1 MTDNDVLELYAPV
14 SGRVVPVET
23 VPDPVF
29 SQKTIGD
36 GVAFA
41 PTSFLLRA
49 PCDGVVTNIH
59 ASHHALTLKTAAGA
73 EVLLHI
79 GLDTVM
85 LKGAG
90 FDVRT
95 AVGQS
100 VKRGDPLIAFDPET
114 IESGGKSLLTEM
126 IVVGRT
132 SGIELL
138 SSGRDVAAGADVVL
152 RVLPVVDGAAAVENA
167 AGDRV
172 ESWGMKIKNPSGLH
186 ARPIAVLTAA
196 AKRFSSSIS
205 LWKGERSA
213 NAKSLVSVMGL
224 DVKAN
229 DVVRLTAAGADAQEA
244 VKTLIPLIESGLGED
259 LTRSAEPVAVGAKPV
274 EIPRRKD
281 SDGVYSGVPVSAGVA
296 VGVAVR
302 LQDAAIEIEEF
313 GATPAQEREKLRRAL
328 AEADEQLSDL
338 FEQTRRAAGEDKAGI
353 FKAHRELLNDPELAA
368 GAEELIAKGRSAAFA
383 WRTVVERQAGILAEM
398 QNGLL
403 AGRAQD
409 LRDVGRRVLRLIS
422 GEVEQKLCLPDNA
435 VLIAR
440 ELSPSDTASL
450 DRGKVVGFA
459 TVGGGA
465 ASHAAILARSLMLP
479 AVAGLSENILDILNG
494 TPVLLDGTKGEL
506 RVNPDAAQRETAVSR
521 EQKDREI
528 RAALFKEKDKPA
540 VTADGV
546 RIEVCGNISAVEE
559 AAKVV
564 ENGGDGIGLLRS
576 EFLFSGRGH
585 APDEDEQAAAYSA
598 VAETLGADRTLIVR
612 TLDAG
617 GDKPLSYLPMPRED
631 NPFLGVRGIRLSLIE
646 PDVFRTQIRAVL
658 RAAGKTEMRLMFPMV
673 ADVDELIRAKQI
685 VAEERER
692 LKTDA
697 SVAVGMMVEVPA
709 AAVMADVFSRHV
721 DFFSI
726 GTNDLTQYTMA
737 ADRGNA
743 RLAGFTDAL
752 HPAVLR
758 LIGQTAA
765 AAAKHGRRVGVC
777 GAAAGEAAAV
787 PVLIGLGVDE
797 LSVAPSAVPA
807 VKAAVRALSLDR
819 CRRLAQEVL
828 ELETAA
834 AVRSKIGEFLKK

>member
-14 SGRVVPVET
+14 SGRVVPVES
-23 VPDPVF
+23 VPDQVF

-36 GVAFA
+36 GAAFA
-41 PTSFLLRA
+41 PTSFILRA
-49 PCDGVVTNIH
+49 PCSGVVTNIH
-59 ASHHALTLKTAAGA
+59 AAHHALTLKTAAGA

-100 VKRGDPLIAFDPET
+100 VNRGDPLIAFDPEV

-132 SGIELL
+132 AGVELFL
-138 SSGRDVAAGADVVL
+138 SGRDVAAGADVVL
-152 RVLPVVDGAAAVENA
+152 RVAAAAEGGTAENT

-172 ESWGMKIKNPSGLH
+172 ESWGMEIKNPAGLH
-186 ARPIAVLTAA
+186 ARPIAILTGA
-196 AKRFSSSIS
+196 AKRFASSIL
-205 LWKGERSA
+205 LWKGKRSA

-224 DVKAN
+224 DVQKG
-229 DVVRLTAAGADAQEA
+229 DVVRLTAEGGDAQAA
-244 VKTLIPLIESGLGED
+244 VKSLIPLIESGLGED
-259 LTRSAEPVAVGAKPV
+259 LVRSAAEQDAAVSESPAA
-274 EIPRRKD
+274 RRD
-281 SDGVYSGVPVSAGVA
+281 DDGSVYSGVPVSSGVA

-313 GATPAQEREKLRRAL
+313 GATPAQEREKLTRAL
-328 AEADEQLSDL
+328 AEADEQLADL
-338 FEQTRRAAGEDKAGI
+338 FDQTRRDIGENKAGI

-368 GAEELIAKGRSAAFA
+368 EAEELIAKGRSAAFA
-383 WRTVVERQAGILAEM
+383 WRTATERQAGILAEM
-398 QNGLL
+398 KNGLL

-409 LRDVGRRVLRLIS
+409 LRDVGRRVLRLIT

-450 DRGKVVGFA
+450 DRGKVAGFA

-479 AVAGLSENILDILNG
+479 AVAGLPEKVLDILNG
-494 TPVLLDGTKGEL
+494 TSVLLDGTKGEL
-506 RVNPDAAQRETAVSR
+506 RVNPDALLCKKAVLRERT
-521 EQKDREI
+521 DREI
-528 RAALFKEKDKPA
+528 RAVLFKEKDKPA
-540 VTADGV
+540 VTADGA
-546 RIEVCGNISAVEE
+546 RIEVCGNISAVKE
-559 AAKVV
+559 AAQVV

-576 EFLFSGRGH
+576 EFLFSGRGR
-585 APDEDEQAAAYSA
+585 APDEDEQAAAYAA
-598 VAETLGADRTLIVR
+598 VAETLGAERTLIVR

-646 PDVFRTQIRAVL
+646 TEVFRAQIRAIL
-658 RAAGKTEMRLMFPMV
+658 RAAGKTGLRLMFPMV
-673 ADVDELIRAKQI
+673 ADVGELIRAKQI

-692 LKTDA
+692 LN
-697 SVAVGMMVEVPA
+697 VAAPVGVGMMVEVPA
-709 AAVMADVFSRHV
+709 AAVMADVFARHA

-743 RLAGFTDAL
+743 RLADFTDAL

-758 LIGQTAA
+758 LIKQTADA
-765 AAAKHGRRVGVC
+765 AKKHGRRVGVC
-777 GAAAGEAAAV
+777 GAVAGESAAV
-787 PVLIGLGVDE
+787 PVLIGLGADE

-807 VKAAVRALSLDR
+807 VKAAVRALSIDR

>member
-1 MTDNDVLELYAPV
+1 MTDDDVLELYAPV
-14 SGRVVPVET
+14 SGRVVPVES
-23 VPDPVF
+23 VPDQVF

-36 GVAFA
+36 GAAFA
-41 PTSFLLRA
+41 PTSFILRA
-49 PCDGVVTNIH
+49 PCSGVVTNIH
-59 ASHHALTLKTAAGA
+59 AAHHALTLKTAAGA

-100 VKRGDPLIAFDPET
+100 VNRGDPLIAFDPEV

-132 SGIELL
+132 AGVELFL
-138 SSGRDVAAGADVVL
+138 SGRDVAAGADVVL
-152 RVLPVVDGAAAVENA
+152 RVAAAAEGGTAENT

-172 ESWGMKIKNPSGLH
+172 ESWGMEIKNPAGLH
-186 ARPIAVLTAA
+186 ARPIAILTGA
-196 AKRFSSSIS
+196 AKRFASSIL
-205 LWKGERSA
+205 LWKGKRSA

-224 DVKAN
+224 DVQKG
-229 DVVRLTAAGADAQEA
+229 DVVRLTAEGGDAQAA
-244 VKTLIPLIESGLGED
+244 VKSLIPLIESGLGED
-259 LTRSAEPVAVGAKPV
+259 LVRSAAEQDAAVSESPAA
-274 EIPRRKD
+274 RRD
-281 SDGVYSGVPVSAGVA
+281 DDGSVYSGVPVSSGVA

-313 GATPAQEREKLRRAL
+313 GATPAQEREKLTRAL
-328 AEADEQLSDL
+328 AEADEQLADL
-338 FEQTRRAAGEDKAGI
+338 FDQTRRDIGENKAGI

-368 GAEELIAKGRSAAFA
+368 EAEELIAKGRSAAFA
-383 WRTVVERQAGILAEM
+383 WRTATERQAGILAEM
-398 QNGLL
+398 KNGLL

-409 LRDVGRRVLRLIS
+409 LRDVGRRVLRLIT

-450 DRGKVVGFA
+450 DRGKVAGFA

-479 AVAGLSENILDILNG
+479 AVAGLPEKVLDILNG
-494 TPVLLDGTKGEL
+494 TSVLLDGTKGEL
-506 RVNPDAAQRETAVSR
+506 RVNPDALLCKKAVLRERT
-521 EQKDREI
+521 DREI
-528 RAALFKEKDKPA
+528 RAVLFKEKDKPA
-540 VTADGV
+540 VTADGA
-546 RIEVCGNISAVEE
+546 RIEVCGNISAVKE
-559 AAKVV
+559 AAQVV

-576 EFLFSGRGH
+576 EFLFSGRGR
-585 APDEDEQAAAYSA
+585 APDEDEQAAAYST
-598 VAETLGADRTLIVR
+598 VAETLGAERALIVR

-617 GDKPLSYLPMPRED
+617 GDKPLTYLQMPRED

-646 PDVFRTQIRAVL
+646 PDVFRVQIRAVL
-658 RAAGKTEMRLMFPMV
+658 RAAGKTGLRLMFPMV
-673 ADVDELIRAKQI
+673 ADVSELMRAKQI

-692 LKTDA
+692 LNVSA
-697 SVAVGMMVEVPA
+697 PVGVGMMVEVPA
-709 AAVMADVFSRHV
+709 AAVMADVFARYV

-743 RLAGFTDAL
+743 RLADFTDAL

-758 LIGQTAA
+758 LIKQTAD

-777 GAAAGEAAAV
+777 GAAAGESAAV
-787 PVLIGLGVDE
+787 PVLIGLGVEE
-797 LSVAPSAVPA
+797 LSVAPSVIPV
-807 VKAAVRALSLDR
+807 VKAAVRALSIDR

-828 ELETAA
+828 TLETAA
-834 AVRSKIGEFLKK
+834 AVRLKIGEFLKK

>member
-1 MTDNDVLELYAPV
+1 MMTDDDVLELYAPV
-14 SGRVVPVET
+14 SGRVVPVES
-23 VPDPVF
+23 VPDQVF

-36 GVAFA
+36 GAAFA
-41 PTSFLLRA
+41 PTSFILRA
-49 PCDGVVTNIH
+49 PCSGVVTNIH
-59 ASHHALTLKTAAGA
+59 AAHHALTLKTASGV

-100 VKRGDPLIAFDPET
+100 VNRGDPLIAFDPET

-126 IVVGRT
+126 VVVGRT
-132 SGIELL
+132 AGVELL
-138 SSGRDVAAGADVVL
+138 LSGRDVAAGADVVL
-152 RVLPVVDGAAAVENA
+152 RVAAAAEETAGNA

-172 ESWGMKIKNPSGLH
+172 ESWGMTIKNPAGLH
-186 ARPIAVLTAA
+186 ARPIAVLTNA
-196 AKRFSSSIS
+196 AKRFSASIL
-205 LWKGERSA
+205 LWKGDRSA
-213 NAKSLVSVMGL
+213 NAKSLVAVMGL
-224 DVKAN
+224 DVQKG
-229 DVVRLTAAGADAQEA
+229 DVVRLTAEGTDARDA
-244 VKTLIPLIESGLGED
+244 VKSLIPLIESGLGED
-259 LTRSAEPVAVGAKPV
+259 VVRSAVEQDAAVSESPAA
-274 EIPRRKD
+274 RRD
-281 SDGVYSGVPVSAGVA
+281 DDGSVYSGVPVSSGVA

-302 LQDAAIEIEEF
+302 LRDAAIEIEEF
-313 GATPAQEREKLRRAL
+313 GATPAQEREKMTRAL

-338 FEQTRRAAGEDKAGI
+338 FDRTRRAAGEDKAAI

-368 GAEELIAKGRSAAFA
+368 ETAELIAKGRSAAFA
-383 WRTVVERQAGILAEM
+383 WRTAVERQAGILAEM

-409 LRDVGRRVLRLIS
+409 LRDVGRRVLRLIT

-450 DRGKVVGFA
+450 DREKVAGFA

-479 AVAGLSENILDILNG
+479 AVAGLPEKVLDILNG
-494 TPVLLDGTKGEL
+494 TSVLLDGTKGEL
-506 RVNPDAAQRETAVSR
+506 RVNPDALLCKKAVLRERT
-521 EQKDREI
+521 DREI
-528 RAALFKEKDKPA
+528 RAVLFKEKDKPA
-540 VTADGV
+540 VTADGA
-546 RIEVCGNISAVEE
+546 RIEVCGNISAVKE
-559 AAKVV
+559 AAQVV
-564 ENGGDGIGLLRS
+564 ENGGDGVGLLRS
-576 EFLFSGRGH
+576 EFLFSGRGR
-585 APDEDEQAAAYSA
+585 APDEDEQAAAYST
-598 VAETLGADRTLIVR
+598 VAETLGAERTLIVR

-646 PDVFRTQIRAVL
+646 TEVFRAQIRAIL
-658 RAAGKTEMRLMFPMV
+658 RAAGKTGLRLMFPMV
-673 ADVDELIRAKQI
+673 ADVSELMRAKQI

-692 LKTDA
+692 LNVSA
-697 SVAVGMMVEVPA
+697 PVGVGMMVEVPA
-709 AAVMADVFSRHV
+709 AAVMADVFARYV

-743 RLAGFTDAL
+743 RLADFTDAL

-758 LIGQTAA
+758 LIKQTADA
-765 AAAKHGRRVGVC
+765 AKKHGRRVGVC
-777 GAAAGEAAAV
+777 GAAAGESAAV
-787 PVLIGLGVDE
+787 PVLIGLGADE

-807 VKAAVRALSLDR
+807 VKAAVRALSIDR

>member
-1 MTDNDVLELYAPV
+1 MTDDDVLELYAPV
-14 SGRVVPVET
+14 SGRVVPVES
-23 VPDPVF
+23 VPDQVF

-36 GVAFA
+36 GAAFA
-41 PTSFLLRA
+41 PTSFILRA
-49 PCDGVVTNIH
+49 PCSGVVTNIH
-59 ASHHALTLKTAAGA
+59 AAHHALTLKTAAGA

-100 VKRGDPLIAFDPET
+100 VNRGDPLIAFDPEV

-132 SGIELL
+132 AGVELFL
-138 SSGRDVAAGADVVL
+138 SGRDVAAGADVVL
-152 RVLPVVDGAAAVENA
+152 RVAAAAEGGTAENT

-172 ESWGMKIKNPSGLH
+172 ESWGMEIKNPAGLH
-186 ARPIAVLTAA
+186 ARPIAILTGA
-196 AKRFSSSIS
+196 AKRFASSIL
-205 LWKGERSA
+205 LWKGKRSA

-224 DVKAN
+224 DVQKG
-229 DVVRLTAAGADAQEA
+229 DVVRLTAEGGDAQAA
-244 VKTLIPLIESGLGED
+244 VKSLIPLIESGLGED
-259 LTRSAEPVAVGAKPV
+259 LVRSAAEQDAAVSESPAA
-274 EIPRRKD
+274 RRD
-281 SDGVYSGVPVSAGVA
+281 DDGSVYSGVPVSSGVA

-313 GATPAQEREKLRRAL
+313 GATPAQEREKLTRAL
-328 AEADEQLSDL
+328 AEADEQLADL
-338 FEQTRRAAGEDKAGI
+338 FDQTRRDIGENKAGI

-368 GAEELIAKGRSAAFA
+368 EAEELIAKGRSAAFA
-383 WRTVVERQAGILAEM
+383 WRTATERQAGILAEM
-398 QNGLL
+398 KNGLL

-409 LRDVGRRVLRLIS
+409 LRDVGRRVLRLIT

-450 DRGKVVGFA
+450 DRGKVAGFA

-479 AVAGLSENILDILNG
+479 AVAGLPEKVLDILNG
-494 TPVLLDGTKGEL
+494 TSVLLDGTKGEL
-506 RVNPDAAQRETAVSR
+506 RVNPDALLCKKAVLRERT
-521 EQKDREI
+521 DREI
-528 RAALFKEKDKPA
+528 RAVLFKEKDKPA
-540 VTADGV
+540 VTADGA
-546 RIEVCGNISAVEE
+546 RIEVCGNISAVKE
-559 AAKVV
+559 AAQVV

-576 EFLFSGRGH
+576 EFLFSGRGR
-585 APDEDEQAAAYSA
+585 APDEDEQAAAYST
-598 VAETLGADRTLIVR
+598 VAETLGAERTLIVR

-617 GDKPLSYLPMPRED
+617 GDKPLTYLQMPRED

-646 PDVFRTQIRAVL
+646 PDVFRVQIRAVL
-658 RAAGKTEMRLMFPMV
+658 RAAGKTGLRLMFPMV
-673 ADVDELIRAKQI
+673 ADVSELMRAKQI

-692 LKTDA
+692 LNVSA
-697 SVAVGMMVEVPA
+697 PVGVGMMVEVPA
-709 AAVMADVFSRHV
+709 AAVMADVFARYV

-743 RLAGFTDAL
+743 RLADFTDAL

-758 LIGQTAA
+758 LIKQTAD

-777 GAAAGEAAAV
+777 GAAAGESAAV
-787 PVLIGLGVDE
+787 PVLIGLGVEE
-797 LSVAPSAVPA
+797 LSVAPSVIPV
-807 VKAAVRALSLDR
+807 VKAAVRALSIDR

-828 ELETAA
+828 TLETAA
-834 AVRSKIGEFLKK
+834 AVRLKIGEFLKK